1 MKGIFNWT
9 PQKCLFTCI
18 VSTFEPFHAI
28 MNGGR
33 EWCLSK
39 VMVAK
44 A

>member
-9 PQKCLFTCI
+9 PKNAFSLASFQP
-18 VSTFEPFHAI
+18 FEPFHAI

-33 EWCLSK
+33 EGCLSK